1 MKRASRLR
9 REAKQLG
16 RGRGVKSLPPVREA
30 MDMKMRKS
38 EKFTGNDCV
47 ERVTKRE
54 REKEGE
60 RANEGGRK
68 TVREIGRVM

>member
-54 REKEGE
+54 RERKKERE
-60 RANEGGRK
+60 RM
-68 TVREIGRVM
+68 REAERQ